1 MGKRIRKLITLSI
14 LAFSACTFNHVS
26 TSEIDYLDHD
36 LDAII
41 ASGTLRAVID
51 FNSADYFIYKG
62 EPMGFQYEMLQSF
75 ADKLGVD
82 LELTI
87 VDKYR
92 DALRLLND
100 GKADIIAMNLAVN
113 KKTKEDL
120 LLTEPIMETR
130 QVLVQ
135 RKPLNWREMTA
146 DELDRQLIRN
156 HLDMAHKTIYVEEST
171 VGYFRLLSLSNEIG
185 DTIDAVEVPYNQD
198 FLIEAVALG
207 DIDFTVA
214 DENMALVSTTYYPN
228 IDVATPISFVHN
240 VAWGIRKENSDV
252 LLSELNQWIAGYR
265 NTLDYA
271 LLYAKYFRNSR
282 TGNIVNS
289 DYYSLNTGKISRWDD
304 MVKSASG
311 EINWDWRLLSSLIY
325 QESRFDPN
333 VVSWAGAFGLMQV
346 MPATGKNFGVDITSA
361 TPKENIATG
370 IKYIKWLESYF
381 IDLVPDEDERLKF
394 VLGSYNAGPG
404 HILDAMRLAE
414 KNGMDPKVWDG
425 NVAVW
430 LLKKSD
436 PEYYNDSS
444 VRHGYSRGQESVNYV
459 TEILERYKHYKNIA
473 PDESVALLS
482 LNQQ

>member
-1 MGKRIRKLITLSI
+1 
-14 LAFSACTFNHVS
+14 
-26 TSEIDYLDHD
+26 
-36 LDAII
+36 
-41 ASGTLRAVID
+41 
-51 FNSADYFIYKG
+51 
-62 EPMGFQYEMLQSF
+62 
-75 ADKLGVD
+75 
-82 LELTI
+82 LTI
-87 VDKYR
+87 VDKYH
-92 DALRLLND
+92 DALKLLND

-113 KKTKEDL
+113 RTTKKDL
-120 LLTEPIMETR
+120 LFTEPIMETR

-135 RKPLNWREMTA
+135 RKPLNWGGMTA

-156 HLDMAHKTIYVEEST
+156 QLDMAYKTIYVEENSIS
-171 VGYFRLLSLSNEIG
+171 YSRLLSLSNEIG
-185 DTIDAVEVPYNQD
+185 DTINAVEVPYNQD
-198 FLIEAVALG
+198 FLIEAVAYG
-207 DIDFTVA
+207 DIDYTVA

-252 LLSELNQWIAGYR
+252 LLSELNQWITGFR
-265 NTLDYA
+265 NTRDYA
-271 LLYAKYFRNSR
+271 LLYNKYFRNSR
-282 TGNIVNS
+282 TGVIVNS
-289 DYYSLNTGKISRWDD
+289 DYYSLNTGKISRWDE

-311 EINWDWRLLSSLIY
+311 EIEWDWRLLSSLIY

-346 MPATGKNFGVDITSA
+346 MPATGENFGVDITSA
-361 TPKENIATG
+361 TPKENIAAG

-381 IDLVPDEDERLKF
+381 MDLVPDEDERLKF

-414 KNGMDPKVWDG
+414 KNGMDPQVWDG

-436 PEYYNDSS
+436 PKYYNDSS

-473 PDESVALLS
+473 PDEPVTLLT